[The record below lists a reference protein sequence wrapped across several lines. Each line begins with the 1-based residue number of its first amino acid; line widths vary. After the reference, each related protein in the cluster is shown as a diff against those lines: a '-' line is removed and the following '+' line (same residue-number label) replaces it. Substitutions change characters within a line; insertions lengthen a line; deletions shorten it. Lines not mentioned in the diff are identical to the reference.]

1 MAMAYGGA
9 AKVSGAAK
17 RVIGPDDP
25 KARAEVE
32 EKRDQEFGTMDQIG
46 MAADMLPG
54 GAIVAGGA
62 KAVGVGGRNIYKMI
76 NDSIKG
82 FKVGGDKSAKDAV
95 LNWAS
100 STDLTILT
108 DAMNYLDGLSGKALA
123 EVEPVRK
130 AINEVYNQ
138 FSAPKSGFSMG
149 AEPAGLKASKAT
161 TDVMST
167 KDLPAQTR
175 MSRDMPPPSGKNR
188 LR

>member
-1 MAMAYGGA
+1 MAMAYGGT
-9 AKVSGAAK
+9 AKVSDAAK

-54 GAIVAGGA
+54 GAIAAGGA
-62 KAVGVGGRNIYKMI
+62 KAVAAGGRNIYKMI

-100 STDLTILT
+100 STDLSLLEKLLMMFIISFLRLKVAFPWELSLQVALIQVLLLGMFRTCKLKLKFLKLLKKLWQLRIFLHRLGC
-108 DAMNYLDGLSGKALA
+108 AEICLRLLVGIELINLD
-123 EVEPVRK
+123 
-130 AINEVYNQ
+130 
-138 FSAPKSGFSMG
+138 
-149 AEPAGLKASKAT
+149 
-161 TDVMST
+161 
-167 KDLPAQTR
+167 
-175 MSRDMPPPSGKNR
+175 
-188 LR
+188 